1 MRAALIATLLW
12 AIFVI
17 ASGERGS
24 GTVLLIT
31 LGIPWGIYF
40 IVQATKK

>member
-1 MRAALIATLLW
+1 MRVALIATLLW
-12 AIFVI
+12 GVLII

-24 GTVLLIT
+24 GTVLLVT